1 MQEACGGL
9 QPVSWRCGEG
19 GVQGS
24 LLPQQPVLLSSSRAI
39 FLTPDF
45 SLQQHTGSEL
55 PKVTE
60 LQGEQNEAITPASNV
75 PAASAR

>member
-1 MQEACGGL
+1 M
-9 QPVSWRCGEG
+9 
-19 GVQGS
+19 QGS
-24 LLPQQPVLLSSSRAI
+24 LHPQRPALLSLTGAVS
-39 FLTPDF
+39 LTPDF

-60 LQGEQNEAITPASNV
+60 LREEQNEAITPASNV